1 MRFAAIVAFPR
12 FLRVYPSLPYPKEFF
27 FLYARREICGAA
39 HTSDDGGM
47 CRKNGFF
54 ARKTSYFAFSTN
66 ALFRIRHF
74 LTKSRK
80 FPLSFFFVWQT
91 GHTNQKNTRRARD
104 VTPARFAPDRP
115 PVGVVRA
122 PPRQAAATARRAQ
135 LVFCRADR
143 ILRAAPQTSAP
154 RLKRIRPQKNGRIE
168 LQTIYFVSPQAFK
181 NLPNAALPCSSCLN
195 TAVLS
200 RMFSHTFST
209 YAVTIFSAFSSLF
222 FVPCFASK
230 E

>member
-1 MRFAAIVAFPR
+1 MRFVAIVAFPR
-12 FLRVYPSLPYPKEFF
+12 FFRVYPLLPYPKEFF
-27 FLYARREICGAA
+27 FYMRGARYAAPLIRRMTGVCAGRTAFLREKRRILRFRQTPFSAYGIFLQNPANFPF
-39 HTSDDGGM
+39 
-47 CRKNGFF
+47 RFF
-54 ARKTSYFAFSTN
+54 SYGKRGI
-66 ALFRIRHF
+66 RI
-74 LTKSRK
+74 KK
-80 FPLSFFFVWQT
+80 A
-91 GHTNQKNTRRARD
+91 TRRARD
-104 VTPARFAPDRP
+104 VTPARFA
-115 PVGVVRA
+115 
-122 PPRQAAATARRAQ
+122 
-135 LVFCRADR
+135 L
-143 ILRAAPQTSAP
+143 
-154 RLKRIRPQKNGRIE
+154 RLKIIRPQKNGRIE

>member
-12 FLRVYPSLPYPKEFF
+12 FFRVCPSLPYPKEFF

-66 ALFRIRHF
+66 ALSRIRHF

-91 GHTNQKNTRRARD
+91 GHTNQKSH
-104 VTPARFAPDRP
+104 
-115 PVGVVRA
+115 
-122 PPRQAAATARRAQ
+122 PPRHKQAR
-135 LVFCRADR
+135 
-143 ILRAAPQTSAP
+143 P
-154 RLKRIRPQKNGRIE
+154 RLKIIRPQKNGRIE

>member
-1 MRFAAIVAFPR
+1 MRGARYAAPLIRRMTGVCAGR
-12 FLRVYPSLPYPKEFF
+12 TAFLREKRRILRFRQTPFSAYGIFLQNPANFPFRFF
-27 FLYARREICGAA
+27 
-39 HTSDDGGM
+39 
-47 CRKNGFF
+47 
-54 ARKTSYFAFSTN
+54 SYGKRGI
-66 ALFRIRHF
+66 RI
-74 LTKSRK
+74 KK
-80 FPLSFFFVWQT
+80 A
-91 GHTNQKNTRRARD
+91 TRRARD

-122 PPRQAAATARRAQ
+122 PPRQAAAIARRAQ
-135 LVFCRADR
+135 RVFRRANR

-154 RLKRIRPQKNGRIE
+154 RLKIIRPQKNGRIE

>member
-12 FLRVYPSLPYPKEFF
+12 FFRVYPSLPYPKEFF

-74 LTKSRK
+74 ITKSRK
-80 FPLSFFFVWQT
+80 R
-91 GHTNQKNTRRARD
+91 GIRIKKATRRARD
-104 VTPARFAPDRP
+104 VTPARFAP
-115 PVGVVRA
+115 
-122 PPRQAAATARRAQ
+122 
-135 LVFCRADR
+135 
-143 ILRAAPQTSAP
+143 
-154 RLKRIRPQKNGRIE
+154 RLKIIRPQKNGRIE